1 VIVLD
6 THVLIWLDEGNT
18 RLGEISR
25 QSIQDAY
32 KGDQVAVSAISFW
45 EVAMLVEKG
54 RLRVEADLA
63 AWKDELLDMGLR
75 ELPVTGAVGILAAQ
89 LPAFHG
95 DPADRLIAAT
105 ALAHAATLVTA
116 DERLLGWSGP
126 IQREDARR

>member
-126 IQREDARR
+126 FQREDARR